1 MPVPNY
7 VENDDFLDLLLA
19 FVVNDRQFL
28 RSFVHL
34 IEADDFKPRGG
45 SMTGRDRWV
54 IATKAL
60 EHWKKYREPIGAVLP
75 AALQDH
81 VDLAKLGQRRTKE
94 LLDYGR
100 KIRNF
105 DISNPKALIDRV
117 VQWKTQALMT
127 KAIESLIEYQSSGE
141 LDTAKFLE
149 ISREAVSIEQKI
161 LPLERDFFE
170 YLEDRIERRE
180 SRIADRYP
188 VFMIEPLDAQVRA
201 IARGHL
207 GCVLAPYK
215 RGKSLFLIHLTTAYV
230 LQRLNVLYITLED
243 PKADVEDRFDA
254 SIAGL
259 PVREIADFPKTL
271 RNRFARFKRF
281 ASGRLKVYDGTETGM
296 SVVQIEQLWERYRE
310 NGFTADAV
318 IVDYD
323 DEIVPA
329 HHNKDRRFEFA
340 EIYRD
345 LRKFA
350 ARQDLL
356 VWTAAQSQRGT
367 GEIKTL
373 GGDHLAEDISKARK
387 VMMLLSIGKSN
398 WKDEDAV
405 YLHVAAHKFDRQ
417 GVGCDIVGDRK
428 RMLIY
433 DRERTMLAMK
443 RNKLAQ
449 AQAAKGKP

>member
-7 VENDDFLDLLLA
+7 VENEDFLDLLLA

-34 IEADDFKPRGG
+34 LEDDDFKPRG
-45 SMTGRDRWV
+45 SSTVGRDRWV
-54 IATKAL
+54 IATKAI

-81 VDLAKLGQRRTKE
+81 IDAAKLGQRRTKE
-94 LLDYGR
+94 LLDYGK

-105 DISNPKALIDRV
+105 DTSNPKALIDRV

-127 KAIESLIEYQSSGE
+127 RAIESLIEYQSSGE

-149 ISREAVSIEQKI
+149 IAKEAVSIEQRL
-161 LPLERDFFE
+161 LPLERDFFD
-170 YLEDRIERRE
+170 YLSDRIDRRIGRGYE
-180 SRIADRYP
+180 RYP
-188 VFMIEPLDAQVRA
+188 CFMIEPLDAQVRG

-207 GCVLAPYK
+207 GCILAPYK
-215 RGKSLFLIHLTTAYV
+215 RGKSLFLIHLTIAYI

-243 PKADVEDRFDA
+243 PKEDVEDRFDA
-254 SIAGL
+254 AISGL
-259 PVREIADFPKTL
+259 PVREIGDFPKTL
-271 RNRFARFKRF
+271 QNRFERFRRM
-281 ASGRLKVYDGTETGM
+281 ASGRFRVHDGTESGM
-296 SVVQIEQLWERYRE
+296 TVLQIEQLWERYRE

-318 IVDYD
+318 VIDYD
-323 DEIVPA
+323 DEIVPV

-345 LRKFA
+345 LRKLA
-350 ARQDLL
+350 ARNDLL

-367 GEIKTL
+367 GDIKTL
-373 GGDHLAEDISKARK
+373 SGDHLAEDISKARK
-387 VMMLLSIGKSN
+387 VMMLLSLGKSQ
-398 WKDEDAV
+398 WKDEDAI
-405 YLHVAAHKFDRQ
+405 YLHVAAHKFDRM
-417 GVGCDIVGDRK
+417 GGGCDIVGDRN

-433 DRERTMLAMK
+433 DRAKTLKAMK
-443 RNKLAQ
+443 RNMQAQ
-449 AQAAKGKP
+449 AQAAKGKT